1 MNQTAPRVR
10 LEHISHRFG
19 GLGSDELAV
28 LEDVS
33 LEFPAGS
40 FTSVLGASGA
50 GKSTLL
56 DIIAGVLSPS
66 EGQVL
71 LGAQGNRGDEG
82 FAKAGFAGYM
92 LQRDCLLPWRTVLE
106 NVLLA
111 AQVQKRARA
120 SAKQEALGLLDA
132 FGLADFADAHPQELS
147 GGMRQRVALA
157 RTVMVSRVLLL
168 LDEPLSALDAL
179 TRYQLQRW
187 LGETVTRLGA
197 TTIMVTH
204 DIREALLLSDRIAV
218 MSARPARLLAVYDVP
233 LPRPRKPA
241 SLHTAA
247 MQQLEHHLLNHL
259 APDSDLA
266 LDLTPA
272 PATPEKVRA

>member
-1 MNQTAPRVR
+1 MAMTTGHTAAPRVW
-10 LEHISHRFG
+10 LEHVSHHF
-19 GLGSDELAV
+19 DDLAV
-28 LEDVS
+28 LEGVS

-66 EGQVL
+66 EGQVQ
-71 LGAQGNRGDEG
+71 LGEG
-82 FAKAGFAGYM
+82 ESPRAGFAGYM
-92 LQRDCLLPWRTVLE
+92 LQRDCLLPWRTVLG

-111 AQVQKRARA
+111 AQVQKRDKT
-120 SAKQEALGLLDA
+120 SAKQEALRLLEA

-157 RTVMVSRVLLL
+157 RTVMVSRELLL

-204 DIREALLLSDRIAV
+204 DIREALLLSDCIAV
-218 MSARPARLLAVYDVP
+218 MSARPARVLAVYDVP
-233 LPRPRKPA
+233 LPRPRKPD
-241 SLHTAA
+241 SLHDKE

-266 LDLTPA
+266 PDTPH
-272 PATPEKVRA
+272 TPETVLA

>member
-1 MNQTAPRVR
+1 MAMTTGHTAAPRVW
-10 LEHISHRFG
+10 LEHVSHHF
-19 GLGSDELAV
+19 DDLAV
-28 LEDVS
+28 LEGIS

-66 EGQVL
+66 EGQVQ
-71 LGAQGNRGDEG
+71 LGEG
-82 FAKAGFAGYM
+82 ESPRAGFAGYM

-111 AQVQKRARA
+111 AQVQKRDKT
-120 SAKQEALGLLDA
+120 SAKQEALRLLAA

-157 RTVMVSRVLLL
+157 RTVMVSRELLL

-218 MSARPARLLAVYDVP
+218 MSARPARVLAVYDVP

-241 SLHTAA
+241 SLHGKA

-266 LDLTPA
+266 PDIPH
-272 PATPEKVRA
+272 TPETVLA